1 MKHLKKSSKS
11 NFLDSLI
18 LLLSIYVLAAL
29 LIQESMELDA
39 ETLLFLLYA
48 DTLICLVFLIDFA
61 IRFAKADNKS
71 AFMRW
76 GWIDLLSSIPM
87 IDPLRYGRI
96 VRVIRILRAL
106 HASRLIVNHL
116 LHRRTTGILALLVI
130 CSALII
136 IISAVTVLQV
146 ERSVEGA
153 NIHELR
159 DAIWWAF
166 VTITTVGF
174 GDFFPVSVVGRIVSA
189 LLMTVGVGL
198 FASLTGAIVA
208 NTLVRDDDKK
218 EEDRTR
224 QEISLLM
231 EKVDALHA
239 EVGELR
245 GEFQRNRLKAPA
257 E

>member
-18 LLLSIYVLAAL
+18 LLLSIYVLVAL

-153 NIHELR
+153 NIHKLR